1 MCLVLVHPAVPRT
14 KKHKPG
20 VTEPI
25 QMIKGGKAYSMDPW
39 SRSPRLPTRA
49 FSTEGVNSLGSKKN
63 GIIVLFIE
71 TRSLITLS

>member
-1 MCLVLVHPAVPRT
+1 
-14 KKHKPG
+14 
-20 VTEPI
+20 
-25 QMIKGGKAYSMDPW
+25 MIEVGKAYSIDSR